1 MIIPLADGEV
11 VPEPLRP
18 LITLSLMIAVNAEAS
33 IPEISA
39 DAAVEL
45 RLLMTLFCIDADTQE
60 LVAEN
65 QPP

>member
-1 MIIPLADGEV
+1 MIIPLADGET

-18 LITLSLMIAVNAEAS
+18 VITLPLMVVVTPPTS

-45 RLLMTLFCIDADTQE
+45 RLLMVLFWIIADTKL
-60 LVAEN
+60 LVGEY